1 MVLTWVVVSDD
12 PWASAEALQT
22 AMKALQGLLLSL
34 EPPQR
39 EAFRRHWLS
48 RGGTRD
54 DVLRAREL
62 LMRILAAMQTGD
74 PRLWAELALAH
85 AALSPAAPP
94 TPSPDTVMTPDAR
107 DFTLPAV
114 TEFRL
119 ALDLDEAAPGS
130 EDPLSST
137 VDETVALGVLS
148 VPHLGVADAPAP
160 QTGTLKA
167 GSSPHPV
174 LDLEKYAVLCAWTE
188 LHPQRRADLHR
199 QYGLA
204 DEAARTQLDLQ
215 FAARFRQD
223 PSLRAAFDNRLK
235 MHRKFLAATQK

>member
-1 MVLTWVVVSDD
+1 MVLPWVVVSDD

-74 PRLWAELALAH
+74 PRLWAEIALAH

-94 TPSPDTVMTPDAR
+94 QPSPNTVMTPDAR

-119 ALDLDEAAPGS
+119 ALDLEEPPSS
-130 EDPLSST
+130 EDPLSAS

-148 VPHLGVADAPAP
+148 VADLGVAEAPAP

-188 LHPQRRADLHR
+188 MHPDRRPDLHR

-204 DEAARTQLDLQ
+204 DEAARAQLDQQ
-215 FAARFRQD
+215 FAARFRKD

-235 MHRKFLAATQK
+235 MHRRFLTATRK

>member
-1 MVLTWVVVSDD
+1 
-12 PWASAEALQT
+12 
-22 AMKALQGLLLSL
+22 MKALQGLLLAL
-34 EPPQR
+34 EAPQR

-48 RGGTRD
+48 RGGTPD
-54 DVLRAREL
+54 DVLRARQL

-85 AALSPAAPP
+85 AALSPPAAPP
-94 TPSPDTVMTPDAR
+94 ASPDTVMTPDAR

-119 ALDLDEAAPGS
+119 ALDLDGEAPSSAPSSGPPPSGS
-130 EDPLSST
+130 

-148 VPHLGVADAPAP
+148 VADLGAVDAPAP

-167 GSSPHPV
+167 GSSPNPV

-188 LHPQRRADLHR
+188 LHPGRRPDLHR

-204 DEAARTQLDLQ
+204 DEAARAELDRQ
-215 FAARFRQD
+215 FEARFRRD
-223 PSLRAAFDNRLK
+223 PSLRAAFTNRLA
-235 MHRKFLAATQK
+235 MHRRFVGATKK